1 MIKKQY
7 THNDIYIVSL
17 TDKLLHKNCLSFTTR
32 FSQMHLNGRCY
43 NMVSFFDVMLKASL
57 HRPYAF
63 GHLDPTDLKN
73 KKPFVS

>member
-1 MIKKQY
+1 MCIY
-7 THNDIYIVSL
+7 VYIYIYICTYIYIVSL

-43 NMVSFFDVMLKASL
+43 NVVSFFDVMLKASL
-57 HRPYAF
+57 HRPYVF
-63 GHLDPTDLKN
+63 GH